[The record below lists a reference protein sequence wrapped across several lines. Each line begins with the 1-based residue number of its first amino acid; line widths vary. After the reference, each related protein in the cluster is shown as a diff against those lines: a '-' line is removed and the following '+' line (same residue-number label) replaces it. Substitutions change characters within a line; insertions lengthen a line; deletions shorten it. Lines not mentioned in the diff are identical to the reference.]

1 MNKPTLCGSNR
12 INMPTSGCGDC
23 DELEY
28 RIEQLERWK
37 EHIEEEGY
45 DALTNKPTI
54 NGVTVEGDKTSEDY
68 LILPISVEDII
79 SLTPIEC
86 YEPPCKDSRACY
98 GEACCMI
105 VACNTNPNPIVCEG
119 GVCYAEVSC
128 EPEPPTPT
136 PTASMTASIYAE
148 EHESYA
154 VGDEIS
160 VTYTVMND
168 GELLITNAAITAPIT
183 ENEWTVE
190 ELEVGSSFEAE
201 SIYTLTATDIA
212 NGFVTFTLSAVGTA
226 GGESVSA
233 TASLLLNLTDEPT
246 PKGVF
251 DLTID
256 GTLEGSGGIGDMIQV
271 GYTVANIGDA
281 PITDITATALKT
293 SNVYTI
299 QSLAADGTQEYVA
312 YYTLTAEDV
321 AEGSVTF
328 TLSASG
334 TTANETITESVTE
347 VIELIDEDESE

>member
-12 INMPTSGCGDC
+12 INLPTSGCGDC

-68 LILPISVEDII
+68 LILPISAEDII
-79 SLTPIEC
+79 ELTPIEC

-148 EHESYA
+148 EHESYV

-160 VTYTVMND
+160 VTYTVVND
-168 GELLITNAAITAPIT
+168 GELLITNATITAPT
-183 ENEWTVE
+183 TVSEWTVE

-201 SIYTLTATDIA
+201 AIYTLTAVDIA

-226 GGESVSA
+226 SGESVSA
-233 TASLLLNLTDEPT
+233 SASLLLNLTDEPT

-256 GTLEGSGGIGDMIQV
+256 GTVEGSGGVGDMIQV
-271 GYTVANIGDA
+271 GYTIANIGDA

-299 QSLAADGTQEYVA
+299 QSLAADGTQQYVA
-312 YYTLTAEDV
+312 YYTLTEDDV

-328 TLSASG
+328 SLSASG
-334 TTANETITESVTE
+334 TTNGETITESVTE
-347 VIELIDEDESE
+347 VITLAEDESE